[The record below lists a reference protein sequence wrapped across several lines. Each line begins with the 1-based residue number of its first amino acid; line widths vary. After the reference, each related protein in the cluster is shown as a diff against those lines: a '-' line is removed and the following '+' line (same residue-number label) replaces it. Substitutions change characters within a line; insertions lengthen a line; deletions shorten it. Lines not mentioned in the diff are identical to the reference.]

1 MTGFGAEKRVPPVT
15 GHPVRDGFMANLWRE
30 RRRSGLSQ
38 EELGFRAG
46 LHRTEVG
53 LLERGARIPR
63 IDTLVKVAAALE
75 VPPASLLDGITWQV
89 GRAVYGSFKPTPE
102 SEGEEGAGGPGE

>member
-15 GHPVRDGFMANLWRE
+15 GDPVRDGFMANLWRA
-30 RRRSGLSQ
+30 RRQSGLSQ

-53 LLERGARIPR
+53 MLERGERIPR

-75 VPPASLLDGITWQV
+75 VPPATLLDGIDWQV
-89 GRAVYGSFKPTPE
+89 GRAVYGSFKLMPG
-102 SEGEEGAGGPGE
+102 SEGNEG

>member
-53 LLERGARIPR
+53 LLERGERIPR

-89 GRAVYGSFKPTPE
+89 GRTVYGSFKPMPE
-102 SEGEEGAGGPGE
+102 CEGGEAVDGPGG